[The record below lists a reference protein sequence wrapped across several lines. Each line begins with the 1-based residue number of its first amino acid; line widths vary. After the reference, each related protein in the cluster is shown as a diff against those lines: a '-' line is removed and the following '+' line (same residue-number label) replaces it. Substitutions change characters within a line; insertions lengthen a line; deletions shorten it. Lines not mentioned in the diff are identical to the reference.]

1 MSGRYTFVDIETCEM
16 CQAPASEHRMLG
28 MRLNRSQGRAPRSRP
43 GIAVGV
49 MKCGQCGLIFANP
62 LPIPADISDH
72 YGLPPEDYWRPEYFE
87 IDPAYFA
94 AEIATA
100 RKLVGFRP
108 GMKALDIGAGLGK
121 GMKALEAGGFDAYGI
136 EASKSF
142 RDAAIGRMG
151 VDPDRIRHCPIEEA
165 EFGPEFD
172 FITFGAVLEH
182 LYHPAETI
190 ERALSWLAPG
200 GVIQAEVPSSSHLL
214 PHLFNLYYRLWGTN
228 YVTHISP
235 MHPPFHLY
243 EFGLK
248 SFQAHGERAGYQVKQ
263 HEFHEFGVY
272 FLPIPRILQ
281 TPLSS
286 WMRRRDRG
294 MQLTVWL
301 GKA

>member
-1 MSGRYTFVDIETCEM
+1 
-16 CQAPASEHRMLG
+16 MLG
-28 MRLNRSQGRAPRSRP
+28 MRLNRSQGRAPRAKP

-49 MKCGQCGLIFANP
+49 MKCEQCGLIFANP

-72 YGLPPEDYWRPEYFE
+72 YGLSPEDYWVPEYFGD
-87 IDPAYFA
+87 DPDYFA
-94 AEIATA
+94 AQVTTA
-100 RKLVGFRP
+100 KKLVGFQP
-108 GMKALDIGAGLGK
+108 GMKALDIGAGMGK
-121 GMKALEAGGFDAYGI
+121 AMKALKAGGFDAYGI

-142 RDAAIGRMG
+142 RDAAIARMG
-151 VDPDRIRHCPIEEA
+151 IDPDRIRLCQMEKA

-182 LYHPAETI
+182 LYHPAEAL

-200 GVIQAEVPSSSHLL
+200 GVIQVEVPSSSHLL
-214 PHLFNLYYRLWGTN
+214 PPLLNLYFRLAGTN

-248 SFQAHGERAGYQVKQ
+248 SFQAHGERAGYRVVE
-263 HEFHEFGVY
+263 HEFHENEVLFV
-272 FLPIPRILQ
+272 PIPRIFHR
-281 TPLSS
+281 PLSS
-286 WMRRRDRG
+286 WMRRKNRG